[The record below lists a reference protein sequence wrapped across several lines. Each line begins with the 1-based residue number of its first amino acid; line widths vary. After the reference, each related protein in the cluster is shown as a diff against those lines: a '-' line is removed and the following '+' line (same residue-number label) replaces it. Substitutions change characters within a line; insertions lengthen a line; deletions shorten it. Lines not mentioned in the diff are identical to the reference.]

1 MGIGMESVTQSQR
14 MQISQESKA
23 KDEAN
28 TNNNKKA
35 YAELKSR
42 CGVVTYG

>member
-1 MGIGMESVTQSQR
+1 

-23 KDEAN
+23 KDGAN

-35 YAELKSR
+35 YPKLKSR